1 MASTLVSR
9 KRAPAADSTVVNDPL
24 APSTAFSSTSQA
36 PNCKNKACCQE
47 EENPFLRLY
56 KKFIDWICEDDD
68 DDDDDDK
75 VEETKTE
82 AAPDDNNGKKKEAWY
97 NSWVANVFLWL
108 FLFVLVYHAHVP
120 EHVKK
125 SHMKV
130 VDAQLGQMASSLSE
144 SKASL
149 ANQIDAMASS
159 LEVDKA
165 DIGIVSRSHHEEE
178 LNQLKQTNE
187 EMEKVT
193 KEKQA
198 QIDLKE
204 EEIKKL
210 KAQMATMSLDI
221 SKFCADC
228 PFNYAGLRTTC
239 GARMNYLVVHHT
251 VKEEDA
257 KMTVMKVDANC
268 SK

>member
-1 MASTLVSR
+1 MASTLISR
-9 KRAPAADSTVVNDPL
+9 KRAPAKDSTVVNDPL
-24 APSTAFSSTSQA
+24 LPSTAFSSTSQA
-36 PNCKNKACCQE
+36 PDCKDKACCQE
-47 EENPFLRLY
+47 EENPFFRLY
-56 KKFIDWICEDDD
+56 KKFIDWVCEDDD

-75 VEETKTE
+75 AEETKTDAE
-82 AAPDDNNGKKKEAWY
+82 PDDNNGKKKEPCY
-97 NSWVANVFLWL
+97 NSWLANLLLWL

-130 VDAQLGQMASSLSE
+130 VDAQLGQMASSFSE
-144 SKASL
+144 QKAYL

-165 DIGIVSRSHHEEE
+165 DIGIVSRSHHEGE
-178 LNQLKQTNE
+178 LSKLKQTNE
-187 EMEKVT
+187 EMEKIT
-193 KEKQA
+193 KEKQT
-198 QIDLKE
+198 QIEVKE

-221 SKFCADC
+221 SKFCAEC
-228 PFNYAGLRTTC
+228 PFNYGGLRTSC
-239 GARMNYLVVHHT
+239 GARMSYLVSHHS